1 MHLSLIFLVFFFSS
15 LSQAGLEKLSVTKL
29 DLDYTAPVGSGS
41 FERLGV
47 GMGLENGPY
56 SFQITRTEE
65 ALEIVTP
72 FADLT
77 WTKPLKVVYDL
88 KALSVRG
95 LSAAVGAKVH
105 SFEGQAVALTSGQ
118 GDEYQAQDWRG
129 TCEGVASGPLHQR
142 LFEDCRKKLSLSAR
156 RIDVP
161 EDFILSRI
169 LSRLPLPATRDTA
182 IPARNLTLTVG
193 EGRFALELY
202 LKLVFTA
209 ALRVKGDLSYEDDY
223 RTLVLRVDEVRVGEL
238 QITGLFLRT
247 LQELT
252 RGADVKV
259 TPPFVRIGLGKLYEH
274 Q

>member
-1 MHLSLIFLVFFFSS
+1 MRLCLIFFVF
-15 LSQAGLEKLSVTKL
+15 LSTAASAALEKITVTKL

-47 GMGLENGPY
+47 GMGFDNGPH
-56 SFQITRTEE
+56 SFHVTRREE
-65 ALEIVTP
+65 AIEVVTP

-77 WTKPLKVVYDL
+77 WTKPLKLVYDL
-88 KALSVRG
+88 KTLSVRG
-95 LSAAVGAKVH
+95 MSAAVGTKAH
-105 SFEGQAVALTSGQ
+105 SVEGQDLALTTGQ
-118 GDEYQAQDWRG
+118 GNEYRVQELRG
-129 TCEGVASGPLHQR
+129 SCEGAARGPLHQR
-142 LFEDCRKKLSLSAR
+142 LFEDCRNKLSISAR

-169 LSRLPLPATRDTA
+169 ISRLPLPATQNTA
-182 IPARNLTLTVG
+182 IPARNLTLSVS
-193 EGRFALELY
+193 EGRFALELFV
-202 LKLVFTA
+202 KLVFTA
-209 ALRVKGDLSYEDDY
+209 ALRVKGELSYEDDY

-238 QITGLFLRT
+238 QVTGLFLRT